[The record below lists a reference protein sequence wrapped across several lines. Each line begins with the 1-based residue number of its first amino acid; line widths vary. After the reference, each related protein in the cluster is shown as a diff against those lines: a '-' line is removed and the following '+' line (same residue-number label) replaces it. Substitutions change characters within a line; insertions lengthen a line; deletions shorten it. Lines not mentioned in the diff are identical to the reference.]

1 MAPPDNHHPST
12 RFSLVPLNDR
22 AKAATAHPNN
32 AYIARK
38 SDDGKIVL
46 DIWRVLSTSG
56 DTTLATLGRTG
67 DVFVEGSNISRIQCS
82 FEVHPDTGLVMFQDR
97 SRSHTTQVFGEN
109 VIQFAHGRPRKVVL
123 FNDTQTIIGFGGEHQ
138 DLVQFEVKWPHEA
151 PQREMALA
159 EEREENPRQAQT
171 IDQDNTALP
180 SQRQTRIHASQLSEP
195 KLRWRPAGEELGRG
209 RSSVVFKAVNCDTGH
224 FFAVKEFNHVASAEQ
239 RDRLKREVEILSSM
253 SHVSE
258 TSLFFPVPH
267 TNIKF

>member
-1 MAPPDNHHPST
+1 
-12 RFSLVPLNDR
+12 
-22 AKAATAHPNN
+22 
-32 AYIARK
+32 
-38 SDDGKIVL
+38 
-46 DIWRVLSTSG
+46 
-56 DTTLATLGRTG
+56 
-67 DVFVEGSNISRIQCS
+67 
-82 FEVHPDTGLVMFQDR
+82 
-97 SRSHTTQVFGEN
+97 
-109 VIQFAHGRPRKVVL
+109 
-123 FNDTQTIIGFGGEHQ
+123 
-138 DLVQFEVKWPHEA
+138 
-151 PQREMALA
+151 MALA